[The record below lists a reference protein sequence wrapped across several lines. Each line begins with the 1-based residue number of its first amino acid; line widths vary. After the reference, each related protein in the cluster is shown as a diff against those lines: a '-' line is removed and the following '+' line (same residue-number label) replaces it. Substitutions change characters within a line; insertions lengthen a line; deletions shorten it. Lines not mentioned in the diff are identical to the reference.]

1 MKWVKQCVQQ
11 LKLQSG
17 SAMVE
22 CCIGILPIIMLG
34 SLILEVTYWHTARQR
49 LALAMSQAVDLATM
63 QHGAASVVWQYLKQ
77 IRPELIIQLK
87 DVQTVQTQAELTAIF
102 SEFADLTLSK
112 QFGRPTI
119 RHDFLIAQHEKFKS
133 LGWSGGRGPISRKT
147 ILEANTLSFTAV
159 GWHKPYLSWL
169 SAVLKL
175 LQGHSRVAIRVTQS
189 AMMQSHRFKPKGNN
203 YLTMNH
209 FEINSSPNLLTKP
222 KSNLTLSTQTG
233 DLAKSTQSRQIT
245 QASQIDQ
252 INQTDFSPNQQ
263 QSTQPYIPKAWQGA
277 KPVRQACGA
286 GECCSEEPLNI
297 E

>member
-1 MKWVKQCVQQ
+1 MKWHKQCVQQ
-11 LKLQSG
+11 FKPQSG

-22 CCIGILPIIMLG
+22 CCIAILPIIMLG

-63 QHGAASVVWQYLKQ
+63 QHGVVSVVWNHLVK
-77 IRPELIIQLK
+77 IRPELIIQAQ
-87 DVQTVQTQAELTAIF
+87 DVQAVQTQTDITAIF
-102 SEFADLTLSK
+102 SEFADPTLSK
-112 QFGRPTI
+112 QFGQPTI

-159 GWHKPYLSWL
+159 GWHKPYSSWL

-175 LQGHSRVAIRVTQS
+175 WQGHGRVAIRVTQS
-189 AMMQSHRFKPKGNN
+189 AMMQSHRFKPIGNN
-203 YLTMNH
+203 DLTMNR

-222 KSNLTLSTQTG
+222 KSHLTFSTQINHSTKSTLPSQPTLSTLPTLPAQP
-233 DLAKSTQSRQIT
+233 S
-245 QASQIDQ
+245 
-252 INQTDFSPNQQ
+252 
-263 QSTQPYIPKAWQGA
+263 QSTQPYIPKAWKGA
-277 KPVRQACGA
+277 EPVRQACGM
-286 GECCSEEPLNI
+286 GECCSEEPASV